1 MEQDA
6 AFVGKFALWILF
18 FSHGARCCFCRKA
31 LPCRFSSFHMEQD
44 AAFVGKLC
52 LVDSLLFTW
61 SKMLL
66 L

>member
-6 AFVGKFALWILF
+6 VFVGKLCLVDSLLF
-18 FSHGARCCFCRKA
+18 TWSKMLLCRKA